1 MKTHISKYMKH
12 TDYSCKIMSV
22 GAKIGEPKNQ
32 VDFIVSGYFHTVP
45 EF

>member
-1 MKTHISKYMKH
+1 MKH

-32 VDFIVSGYFHTVP
+32 VDFIVSGYFHTGAIQKSDINYIK
-45 EF
+45 

>member
-1 MKTHISKYMKH
+1 MKH

-32 VDFIVSGYFHTVP
+32 VNFIVSGYFHTVP